1 MRGDAADTW
10 GECKAADTG
19 KHMDVLFTHDTHSHL
34 NSFSTIVD
42 GKQEEVGGFARLKTL
57 IDEQKEK
64 NPDTLYLDGGDFS
77 MGTLIQTVYETE
89 AAELRMLG
97 YLGCDVTTW
106 EIMSLTIVPVD
117 LLIC

>member
-1 MRGDAADTW
+1 
-10 GECKAADTG
+10 
-19 KHMDVLFTHDTHSHL
+19 
-34 NSFSTIVD
+34 
-42 GKQEEVGGFARLKTL
+42 
-57 IDEQKEK
+57 
-64 NPDTLYLDGGDFS
+64 

>member
-1 MRGDAADTW
+1 MLQTLGVNA
-10 GECKAADTG
+10 KAADTG

-64 NPDTLYLDGGDFS
+64 IRIRSIWMVEIFL
-77 MGTLIQTVYETE
+77 
-89 AAELRMLG
+89 
-97 YLGCDVTTW
+97 W
-106 EIMSLTIVPVD
+106 ER
-117 LLIC
+117 